1 MGYLDNYIDK
11 IRNEGKTGFADS
23 IEKTAKQIGEK
34 RLSQFDYASHQMG
47 LLFGNIQSGKTGH
60 VFGVMCEAVD
70 LGFPFFLFLTTDNT
84 TLQEQTYDRAKND
97 LTDFV
102 VCNENEEQKFRNHG
116 DKPVVIVVKKN
127 YRVLKAWA
135 NRFRNTNMLLGNPLF
150 IIDDEADAASLNTK
164 VNQGKVSSINKY
176 LQDIIDTAQSSIY
189 LQMTGT
195 PQSLLL
201 QSSISGWHPL
211 FVDYFEPGN
220 AYLGGNFF
228 FPKDKTPD
236 FVRFIDSEP
245 ASNLARDVVI
255 RHLVVTAQLFLT
267 GHEVSNC
274 LIHTSRLQSEH
285 NRTAREISNVL
296 DELSESSDDPKLK
309 AEMKKEYDTLA
320 PVKDPKQSFEDIY
333 QLVQKILSK
342 KEFNIVKLNG
352 SSADTSEDYAN
363 GCNFIVGGTNLGRGV
378 TFSQLHTFYYA
389 RTSKHPQADT
399 MWQHNRM
406 FGYDRDKGLISLFIT
421 HELYN
426 LFSEINETNNAI
438 VEQARKGE
446 KITIS
451 YPDGL
456 NPTRE
461 NVLDKSLLNI
471 LPGNSNHF
479 PSNPHNNTFDEI
491 SKMVE
496 KFDGTEAPQ
505 EVTLNLIIKILDKF
519 EDDNFNFAGYK
530 SMIQSEM
537 HKASLATGMLMV
549 RRNRNITYG
558 MRALLSPND
567 WAATNAFTDKFVLTL
582 YQVNGDNPELNWPEG
597 KKLWVPNIKL
607 PGTSNIYMID

>member
-1 MGYLDNYIDK
+1 MNYLDNYINK
-11 IRNEGKTGFADS
+11 LRGEGKTSFADS
-23 IEKTAKQIGEK
+23 IEKTAKEIGEK

-60 VFGVMCEAVD
+60 VFGIICEAVD

-84 TLQEQTYDRAKND
+84 TLQEQTYERAKND

-116 DKPVVIVVKKN
+116 TKPVVVVIKKN

-135 NRFRNTNMLLGNPLF
+135 NRFKNTNMLLGNPLF
-150 IIDDEADAASLNTK
+150 IIDDEADAESLNTK
-164 VNQGKVSSINKY
+164 VNQDRISSINKY
-176 LQDIIDTAQSSIY
+176 LQEIIDTSQSSIY

-195 PQSLLL
+195 PQALLL
-201 QSSISGWHPL
+201 QSSVSGWHPL
-211 FVDYFEPGN
+211 FTDYFEPGKS
-220 AYLGGNFF
+220 YIGGNFF

-236 FVRFIDSEP
+236 FVHFIDNESTSVMTRE
-245 ASNLARDVVI
+245 VVV

-267 GHEVSNC
+267 GHKVSNC

-285 NRTAREISNVL
+285 NKTARELQSVL
-296 DELSESSDDPKLK
+296 DALAESPDDPNLK
-309 AEMKKEYDTLA
+309 EEVKKEYDTLA
-320 PVKDPKQSFEDIY
+320 PEKDPKQSFEDVY
-333 QLVQKILSK
+333 RTVRHILEDK
-342 KEFNIVKLNG
+342 KYSIVKLNG
-352 SSADTSEDYAN
+352 SSADNSESYAE
-363 GCNFIVGGTNLGRGV
+363 GCNFVVGGTNLGRGV
-378 TFSQLHTFYYA
+378 TFSQLHTFYYT

-406 FGYDRDKGLISLFIT
+406 FGYDRDKGLISLYIT
-421 HELYN
+421 HEPYN
-426 LFSEINETNNAI
+426 LLSEINETNNAI

-446 KITIS
+446 KITVS

-456 NPTRE
+456 HPTRE

-479 PSNPHNNTFDEI
+479 PPNPRNNTYEEI

-496 KFDGTEAPQ
+496 QFDGTEAPQ
-505 EVTLNLIIKILDKF
+505 EVPLKLLIKLLDKF
-519 EDDNFNFAGYK
+519 EDDNFNFEGYK

-537 HKASLATGMLMV
+537 HKTPLATGMLMV
-549 RRNRNITYG
+549 RRNRNITHG

-582 YQVNGDNPELNWPEG
+582 YQVNGDDPKLNWPEG
-597 KKLWVPNIKL
+597 KKIWVPNIKL